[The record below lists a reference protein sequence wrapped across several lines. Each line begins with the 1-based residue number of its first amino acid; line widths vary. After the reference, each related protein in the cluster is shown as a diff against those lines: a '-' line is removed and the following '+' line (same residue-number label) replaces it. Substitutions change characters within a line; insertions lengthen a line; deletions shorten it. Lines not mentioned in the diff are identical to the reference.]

1 MGLKRWETKTKCSD
15 WPVATAARQRGMVCW
30 RLQTRPPLLSPGP
43 SLTTASTASLP
54 HATQRHG
61 AAVEGGGRYTRQL
74 RIYNT
79 FQHMAVTLS
88 SIINSDIVQTLTRG
102 FELIKAAAAPC
113 SDNTPH

>member
-1 MGLKRWETKTKCSD
+1 MKRWETKTKCND

-43 SLTTASTASLP
+43 SLTAASVP
-54 HATQRHG
+54 HATQGHG

-79 FQHMAVTLS
+79 FQHMAVLTVTLS

-113 SDNTPH
+113 SNNTPHR